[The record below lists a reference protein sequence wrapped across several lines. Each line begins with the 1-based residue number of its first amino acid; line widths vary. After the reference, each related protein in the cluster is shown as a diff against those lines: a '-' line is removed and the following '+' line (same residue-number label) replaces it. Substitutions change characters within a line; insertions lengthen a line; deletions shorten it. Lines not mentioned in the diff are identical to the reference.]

1 MHTRIRFTIKIYLKS
16 KHYWHKTLL
25 NGEVGSKKK
34 KTHLKSAAR
43 IAVNKY
49 IFFTSESTQT
59 QTQQEIK

>member
-1 MHTRIRFTIKIYLKS
+1 MEKL
-16 KHYWHKTLL
+16 
-25 NGEVGSKKK
+25 EVKKK